1 MRLNP
6 QKMKKITVVLKERL
20 VNKLNDVCDETEDI
34 NRSELIQQFCEY
46 GLDNIDK
53 YYQNMKMMRRRIK
66 MTMTIRMIITK
77 KMTMIKMTMRSKTI
91 MTITRTMIRK
101 TMTVKMIVMILRMM
115 TIRTIRVNE

>member
-46 GLDNIDK
+46 GLDNIDE
-53 YYQNMKMMRRRIK
+53 
-66 MTMTIRMIITK
+66 
-77 KMTMIKMTMRSKTI
+77 
-91 MTITRTMIRK
+91 
-101 TMTVKMIVMILRMM
+101 ILPEYENDEEEDQDDDDNQDDY
-115 TIRTIRVNE
+115 NEEDDNDQDDDEEQDDYDDNEDDDQEDNDSQDDCDDTQDDDD